1 MPEDFISPP
10 MARPPVRTATKTLL
24 NRGSIQTLLMS
35 TRNFQIFLA
44 WTDVSRAMAIS
55 WTIWIKAHTAMKESK
70 TQKDMCT
77 VSSVITPIINQDLGK
92 VGLSNV
98 GPVTNSDQI
107 YPLCLLKMRPV

>member
-1 MPEDFISPP
+1 
-10 MARPPVRTATKTLL
+10 
-24 NRGSIQTLLMS
+24 
-35 TRNFQIFLA
+35 
-44 WTDVSRAMAIS
+44 
-55 WTIWIKAHTAMKESK
+55 MKESK